1 MSILIDTTQCHYNT
15 TALFLG
21 PVFHAKAFMRD
32 EDRIERALRAAL
44 APSQRSG
51 HPPKLAAAIHHA
63 VFPGG
68 ARIRP
73 KLTLAVSQACGN
85 DDPGLSEGA
94 AAAIELLHCASLV
107 HDDLPCFDAAETRR
121 GRPSVHRA
129 YGERLAVLAG
139 DALIVAAFEVLGQS
153 AGRRLSRLPVLMSTI
168 CHGVGMPMG
177 IVAGQA
183 WECEPQVSL
192 SEYQQAKTGA
202 LFAAATMAG
211 AQAAGAD
218 GAPWRAFGEWLG
230 QTYQVA
236 DDIRDAALDAN
247 TLGKPGGQDV
257 ALGRPSSARA
267 LGLEGALVE
276 FHRLVQAT
284 LQAVPMCPGAAQF
297 RQLIKQEANRL
308 VPQQLVQRL
317 AAAA

>member
-1 MSILIDTTQCHYNT
+1 MPH
-15 TALFLG
+15 
-21 PVFHAKAFMRD
+21 
-32 EDRIERALRAAL
+32 EDRIERALRASL
-44 APSQRSG
+44 APTLQPG
-51 HPPKLAAAIHHA
+51 HPPRLAAAMQHA

-73 KLTLAVSQACGN
+73 KLTLAVAMACGE
-85 DDPGLSEGA
+85 DDPALSDGVA
-94 AAAIELLHCASLV
+94 AAVELLHCASLV

-129 YGERLAVLAG
+129 FGERLAVLAG
-139 DALIVAAFEVLGQS
+139 DALIVAAFEVLGSS
-153 AGRRLSRLPVLMSTI
+153 ARRHLSRLPVLLRTV

-183 WECEPQVSL
+183 WECEAQISL
-192 SEYQQAKTGA
+192 SDYQQAKTGA

-218 GAPWRAFGEWLG
+218 GTPWRALGERLG

-236 DDIRDAALDAN
+236 DDIRDVMLDASA
-247 TLGKPGGQDV
+247 LGKPGGQDV
-257 ALGRPSSARA
+257 ALGRPSTARE
-267 LGLEGALVE
+267 LGLEGALAE

-284 LQAVPMCPGAAQF
+284 LLTVPVCPGASRF
-297 RQLIKQEANRL
+297 RQMIRHEADRL
-308 VPQQLVQRL
+308 VPQQLVERVS
-317 AAAA
+317 AFA

>member
-1 MSILIDTTQCHYNT
+1 MPH
-15 TALFLG
+15 
-21 PVFHAKAFMRD
+21 
-32 EDRIERALRAAL
+32 EDRIERALRASL
-44 APSQRSG
+44 APSLGAG
-51 HPPKLAAAIHHA
+51 HPPRLAAAIQHA

-73 KLTLAVSQACGN
+73 QLTLAVATACGE
-85 DDPGLSEGA
+85 DDPALTDGA

-129 YGERLAVLAG
+129 FGERLAVLAG
-139 DALIVAAFEVLGQS
+139 DALIVAAFEVLGRS
-153 AGRRLSRLPVLMSTI
+153 AERHLARLPVLVRTV
-168 CHGVGMPMG
+168 CRGVGMPMG

-183 WECEPQVSL
+183 WECESQLSL
-192 SEYQQAKTGA
+192 SDYQQAKTGA

-218 GAPWRAFGEWLG
+218 GAPWRALGEQLG

-236 DDIRDAALDAN
+236 DDIRDVVLDSHD
-247 TLGKPGGQDV
+247 LGKPGGQDA
-257 ALGRPSSARA
+257 ALGRPSSARE
-267 LGLEGALVE
+267 LGLEGALAE

-284 LQAVPMCPGAAQF
+284 LLTVPVCPGAARF
-297 RQLIKQEANRL
+297 RQLIRQQASRL
-308 VPQQLVQRL
+308 MPQQLLQRS
-317 AAAA
+317 AAVA

>member
-1 MSILIDTTQCHYNT
+1 MSHD
-15 TALFLG
+15 
-21 PVFHAKAFMRD
+21 
-32 EDRIERALRAAL
+32 DRIERALRASL
-44 APSQRSG
+44 ASSLQGG
-51 HPPKLAAAIHHA
+51 HPPKLAAAMQHA

-73 KLTLAVSQACGN
+73 KLTLAVALACGE
-85 DDPGLSEGA
+85 DDVALTAGV

-129 YGERLAVLAG
+129 FGERLAVLAG
-139 DALIVAAFEVLGQS
+139 DALIVAAFEVLGGC
-153 AGRRLSRLPVLMSTI
+153 ARRHLSRLPVLLRTI
-168 CHGVGMPMG
+168 SQGVGMPMG

-183 WECEPQVSL
+183 WECEPQLSL
-192 SEYQQAKTGA
+192 SDYQQAKTGA

-218 GAPWRAFGEWLG
+218 GAPWRALGEQLG

-236 DDIRDAALDAN
+236 DDIRDVMMDAT

-257 ALGRPSSARA
+257 ALGRPSTARE
-267 LGLEGALVE
+267 LGLEGALAE

-284 LQAVPMCPGAAQF
+284 LLTVPVCPGASQF
-297 RQLIKQEANRL
+297 RQLIRHEANRL
-308 VPQQLVQRL
+308 VPQQLVERV
-317 AAAA
+317 AAVA